1 MASGDIDNDDVS
13 DSDLLFAEL
22 KAINDSLTE
31 IARYGRFQYLLTV
44 FTLSVGG
51 TSAVALA
58 IYFLTS

>member
-1 MASGDIDNDDVS
+1 MASGDIDNDDVN

-44 FTLSVGG
+44 FTLGAAI
-51 TSAVALA
+51 AVALA
-58 IYFLTS
+58 TYFLTS